1 MCAVREY
8 RPNVDDVRRLAR
20 LARMDISDQQAR
32 RLTRD
37 LAAILDLVAGLP
49 DPGESVPSGPA
60 PGPARPLAEDR
71 PRPGL
76 PHERALAA
84 APARG
89 DGLFL
94 VPRVIH
100 R

>member
-1 MCAVREY
+1 MCAVHEY
-8 RPNVDDVRRLAR
+8 RPNVDDVRHLAR
-20 LARMDISDQQAR
+20 LARMDIPDQQAR

-49 DPGESVPSGPA
+49 APGTSTPAGPA
-60 PGPARPLAEDR
+60 PDAARVLTEDR

-84 APARG
+84 APQRG